1 MPNYQSPGVYVEEV
15 SSGSR
20 PIEGVGTA
28 VCAFV
33 GFTER
38 GTPNRPTLVTN
49 WTQYNKAFGGFVEG
63 AYLPQ
68 AVYGY
73 FLNGGGAA
81 YVVRVGADD
90 EEPRQ
95 ASANGA
101 GNHGV
106 GTRSGGDGGAPAL
119 GSAAQAELP
128 AAGDGGRTA
137 LRARALTAGSAGN
150 ELSIEAADASDPGED
165 LFKLIVR
172 QGEREAE
179 VFDNLSLRKGPR
191 NAATVVKTSSKLIVV
206 EEVKGAS
213 ASLVPA
219 KGTRVAL
226 AGGAQSATPA
236 VPQAPASAPVEI
248 APEAY
253 IGDTADRTG
262 FAGLEAVEEVTMLC
276 VPDLM
281 AAYQSGA
288 VDLDGLKAVQLA
300 MIAHC
305 ELMADRVAI
314 LDAPP
319 GLGAQ
324 QVKEWRVDVAGYD
337 SKYAALYWP
346 WIKVLD
352 PVKGRPSLIP
362 PSGYIAGVWAR
373 SDDTRGVHK
382 APANEVL
389 RGVIDLET
397 NITRGEH
404 DQLNPIA
411 VNCIRSFPGQGI
423 RVWGARTLSSDPEW
437 RYLNVRRLFNFVEKS
452 ILSSTN
458 WVVFEPNDRFLWGS
472 VRRTITMFLRRVWR
486 SGALF
491 GRTPEEAFFVKCDEE
506 NNPPENRDAGI
517 LTVDIGIAPVKPAE
531 FIVFRIAQYSEG
543 AALEE

>member
-1 MPNYQSPGVYVEEV
+1 MPTYLSPGVYVEEV

-28 VCAFV
+28 LAAFV

-38 GTPNRPTLVTN
+38 GKANEPTLVTN
-49 WTQYNKAFGGFVEG
+49 WTQYTKAFGGFVDG
-63 AYLPQ
+63 AYLPH

-81 YVVRVGADD
+81 YVVRIGADGD
-90 EEPRQ
+90 AGAAAE
-95 ASANGA
+95 NGA
-101 GNHGV
+101 GAADKASRV
-106 GTRSGGDGGAPAL
+106 ARAELTTGGDRPRPAIRVRAL
-119 GSAAQAELP
+119 SAGTEANDLAVEVAE
-128 AAGDGGRTA
+128 AGDGGEGA
-137 LRARALTAGSAGN
+137 
-150 ELSIEAADASDPGED
+150 
-165 LFKLIVR
+165 FKLLVKR
-172 QGEREAE
+172 NGEVVET
-179 VFDNLSLRKGPR
+179 FDNVTAKRGPQYVV
-191 NAATVVKTSSKLIVV
+191 AAVKERSRLIEI
-206 EEVKGAS
+206 EEIKGAAVLEPKQGS
-213 ASLVPA
+213 QVS
-219 KGTRVAL
+219 L
-226 AGGAQSATPA
+226 AGGQPPAQAAPATAPA
-236 VPQAPASAPVEI
+236 VVTAQHYVGS
-248 APEAY
+248 
-253 IGDTADRTG
+253 TADRTG
-262 FAGLEAVEEVTMLC
+262 FAGLEAIENVTMLC

-281 AAYQSGA
+281 SAYANGA
-288 VDLDGLKAVQLA
+288 IDMDGVKGVQLA

-305 ELMADRVAI
+305 ELMADRLAI

-324 QVKEWRVDVAGYD
+324 QVQDWRMDTAGYD

-346 WIKVLD
+346 WIKIID
-352 PVKGRPSLIP
+352 PVKGAPILAP
-362 PSGYIAGVWAR
+362 PSGHVAGVWAR

-382 APANEVL
+382 APANEVV

-397 NITRGEH
+397 NVTRGEH

-423 RVWGARTLSSDPEW
+423 RIWGARTLSSDPEW

-452 ILSSTN
+452 ILTGTN
-458 WVVFEPNDRFLWGS
+458 WVVFEPNDRFLWGA

-491 GRTPEEAFFVKCDEE
+491 GRTPEEAFYVKCDEE

-517 LTVDIGIAPVKPAE
+517 LTVDVGIAPVKPAE
-531 FIVFRIAQYSEG
+531 FVVFRISQYSEG